1 MKHMHFLWERPIRF
15 LCILLLTSA
24 AAFLAGCG
32 GTLVCKRWN
41 DSGDIV
47 AYVNLDTKGKA
58 KKVKGLK
65 FTAFEDNN
73 NYMGIRDIP
82 EGSHIRVRYV
92 GTKYYLRPDSVE
104 VI

>member
-1 MKHMHFLWERPIRF
+1 MSVYTWDNFPKDINTLDYHLNCSKEV
-15 LCILLLTSA
+15 LE
-24 AAFLAGCG
+24 

-73 NYMGIRDIP
+73 NYMGLRDIP
-82 EGSHIRVRYV
+82 EGCHIRVRYV